1 MTYEEIKKEIQQSEE
16 EKIKFWEEKLE
27 DAKNGLPDAPTPDLA
42 ERRVKFAQKKLEN
55 LDEYAKQ
62 EIMRQAVRLAER
74 GNYDEVC
81 DGWFSDEQSK
91 YIIDKCLRSGGRF
104 ALKTEFLD
112 YVSDKYDIGVKYMA
126 SASND
131 QNYRFERS
139 KPEKKENETEDQFL
153 DRQEKYDLEMC
164 ALGQPTTFSFQNDGI
179 NYNVYESDV
188 KKMYQEKREQLAREK
203 IELENKERERQLK
216 EQQEKELQ
224 AQQQKMQEELKQREA
239 QAKHQREVD
248 NWKKLNPFKKFIYK
262 HITKKAV
269 KENETWIVPETNE
282 VENGRSFK

>member
-1 MTYEEIKKEIQQSEE
+1 MTYDEIKKEIQQSLEE
-16 EKIKFWEEKLE
+16 DIKFWEKKLE
-27 DAKNGLPDAPTPDLA
+27 DAKNGLPDAPTPDFA
-42 ERRVKFAQKKLEN
+42 ERRVKSAQKKLEN

-74 GNYDEVC
+74 GNYDEIS
-81 DGWFSDEQSK
+81 DSWFSDKQSK
-91 YIIDKCLRSGGRF
+91 HIIDECLKSGRRF

-126 SASND
+126 SASNN

-139 KPEKKENETEDQFL
+139 KPEKKENESEDQFL

-164 ALGQPTTFSFQNDGI
+164 ALGQPTTFEFKNDGT
-179 NYNVYESDV
+179 NNNVYESDV

-248 NWKKLNPFKKFIYK
+248 NWEKLNPFKKFIYK

>member
-1 MTYEEIKKEIQQSEE
+1 
-16 EKIKFWEEKLE
+16 
-27 DAKNGLPDAPTPDLA
+27 
-42 ERRVKFAQKKLEN
+42 
-55 LDEYAKQ
+55 
-62 EIMRQAVRLAER
+62 
-74 GNYDEVC
+74 
-81 DGWFSDEQSK
+81 
-91 YIIDKCLRSGGRF
+91 
-104 ALKTEFLD
+104 
-112 YVSDKYDIGVKYMA
+112 MA

>member
-224 AQQQKMQEELKQREA
+224 SQQQKMQEELKQREA